1 MLEAQHKNLAS
12 GAWGTLT
19 LCEQLG
25 NVGSEVGRAV
35 SWHKKGNKEY
45 FEKAFERALELLDLT
60 ISDNRWRAFAW
71 PGRLKELVRARE
83 FLCSVFFDSVNNLAT
98 PQEAEKYFF
107 QFAVAAR
114 AGR

>member
-1 MLEAQHKNLAS
+1 MNEIQHKSLVS
-12 GAWGTLT
+12 GAWGELT

-45 FEKAFERALELLDLT
+45 FEKAFDRALELLDLT
-60 ISDNRWRAFAW
+60 IVDNRWRASVW

-83 FLCSVFFDSVNNLAT
+83 FLCSAFFDKENYSAT
-98 PQEAEKYFF
+98 PQDAEKYFF

-114 AGR
+114 AGL